1 MAPRFRQRSAPVR
14 RRGLRPPPA
23 VGVRPRRAR
32 PWHRRVAFPE
42 GLEHAALRAAAHAGL
57 HDRQRHRQ
65 RPHAE
70 HRPGR
75 RLRQLRHD
83 ATPRER
89 RLRRTVTMAETNGN
103 GGTQDD
109 LRDRPIGDLLKQ
121 LSEQT
126 TTLVRQELELAKAEV
141 SEKGKKAGTGA
152 GMFGG
157 AGVSALLG
165 LGALTAAAITLLD
178 NAMSTPLAAL
188 IVGVVWFAIAGVLAL
203 QGRNKVQEAVPP
215 VPEQAT
221 ESVKEDVQWAKTRA
235 QSARR

>member
-1 MAPRFRQRSAPVR
+1 MS
-14 RRGLRPPPA
+14 
-23 VGVRPRRAR
+23 
-32 PWHRRVAFPE
+32 
-42 GLEHAALRAAAHAGL
+42 
-57 HDRQRHRQ
+57 
-65 RPHAE
+65 
-70 HRPGR
+70 
-75 RLRQLRHD
+75 
-83 ATPRER
+83 
-89 RLRRTVTMAETNGN
+89 ETSNGN
-103 GGTQDD
+103 D
-109 LRDRPIGDLLKQ
+109 LRGQPIGDLLRQ

-141 SEKGKKAGTGA
+141 SEKGKKAGMGA

-157 AGVSALLG
+157 AGVSALIG

-188 IVGVVWFAIAGVLAL
+188 IVSLVWLAIAGVLAL
-203 QGRNKVQEAVPP
+203 QGRNKVQEATPP

>member
-1 MAPRFRQRSAPVR
+1 MAQ
-14 RRGLRPPPA
+14 
-23 VGVRPRRAR
+23 
-32 PWHRRVAFPE
+32 
-42 GLEHAALRAAAHAGL
+42 
-57 HDRQRHRQ
+57 
-65 RPHAE
+65 
-70 HRPGR
+70 
-75 RLRQLRHD
+75 
-83 ATPRER
+83 
-89 RLRRTVTMAETNGN
+89 TNGN
-103 GGTQDD
+103 GGED

-141 SEKGKKAGTGA
+141 SEKGKKAGAGA

-157 AGVSALLG
+157 AGVSALMG
-165 LGALTAAAITLLD
+165 LGAITAAAITLLD

-203 QGRNKVQEAVPP
+203 QGRNKVQEATPP